1 MFKVFGYE
9 ITLDMSCYNKII
21 KTNILMLKQKND
33 RIALYIIN
41 IKQRKLEANKRA
53 LDLNK

>member
-1 MFKVFGYE
+1 
-9 ITLDMSCYNKII
+9 
-21 KTNILMLKQKND
+21 MLKQKND

-53 LDLNK
+53 RDLNKGFNRAQSLETM